1 MNFIPNSS
9 IKDLM
14 LKEMGINDIEELFL
28 DIPKKIAVKKLD
40 IDTGLSQQD
49 TEQKLRS
56 IANKNK
62 SFYDMTSF
70 LGGGVIPEED
80 IPALKKAG
88 IAGIFGPG
96 TPTDNIAKFIR
107 KNVKR

>member
-1 MNFIPNSS
+1 
-9 IKDLM
+9 
-14 LKEMGINDIEELFL
+14 MGINDIEELFL

-62 SFYDMTSF
+62 SFYTKYN
-70 LGGGVIPEED
+70 P
-80 IPALKKAG
+80 
-88 IAGIFGPG
+88 
-96 TPTDNIAKFIR
+96 
-107 KNVKR
+107 